1 MIVALFIRCIH
12 NLLHTLSQRGV
23 MPRIGDCCMVES
35 FDGLAIMENL
45 GKIQKNATSDVA
57 RFADFLTF
65 AESHCKPILC
75 G

>member
-12 NLLHTLSQRGV
+12 NLLHTLSQSDV

-45 GKIQKNATSDVA
+45 GKNTKKRRLRCCPICGFPYFCKVA
-57 RFADFLTF
+57 L
-65 AESHCKPILC
+65 
-75 G
+75 